1 MRGISVMAFLYAILS
16 SFQLLLHACGCQP
29 RPGLWGASDAGST
42 FLVWLRFWRE
52 AQRRRMSSEFT
63 QGYVSFSGA
72 VMETTETWS
81 NRTLLYIT
89 AIDPDLRS
97 CSDGY
102 TLRWTHAD
110 INSHHKPGSCMVS
123 IAEITL
129 QTTDRVGV
137 PWPYYQGSDNYI
149 N

>member
-1 MRGISVMAFLYAILS
+1 MRGISVMAFLYDILS

-29 RPGLWGASDAGST
+29 RPGLWGQAMPAPRSWCGLDSGEK
-42 FLVWLRFWRE
+42 LRGGAW
-52 AQRRRMSSEFT
+52 AQSSLRV
-63 QGYVSFSGA
+63 YVSFSGA
-72 VMETTETWS
+72 LMETTETWS

-89 AIDPDLRS
+89 AIDLRS
-97 CSDGY
+97 CSDRY

-129 QTTDRVGV
+129 QTTARIGV
-137 PWPYYQGSDNYI
+137 PWPYYQGSNNYI